1 MRKDKILKAFED
13 NCILEKLAATSEELQ
28 NDVVMEA
35 MQKAPSGFPH
45 WHKLNLIAERETRKH
60 QVILAHKEIKEMI
73 YFIQDD
79 LMMIKQV
86 LQPTMQPSPQTINYT
101 CEDEANTWCDD
112 NRSSPKDHDE
122 CHIEEQNH
130 QVRSNIYTRL
140 KDQPRK
146 RIESA
151 VTRSP
156 WTTYQRRRN
165 KGKEVK
171 VGNL

>member
-1 MRKDKILKAFED
+1 
-13 NCILEKLAATSEELQ
+13 
-28 NDVVMEA
+28 MEA

-45 WHKLNLIAERETRKH
+45 WHKLSFYAERETCKH
-60 QVILAHKEIKEMI
+60 QVIVAHKEIKERMS
-73 YFIQDD
+73 FIQND
-79 LMMIKQV
+79 LMMIKKV
-86 LQPTMQPSPQTINYT
+86 LPPTVESSPQTINYT

-112 NRSSPKDHDE
+112 NRSSAKDHDE
-122 CHIEEQNH
+122 CHIEEQNL
-130 QVRSNIYTRL
+130 QVISNIYTRL
-140 KDQPRK
+140 KDEPRK

-171 VGNL
+171 AGNL